1 MMALSGTRIKML
13 TASGLF
19 LLLGGFPRLN
29 GQDASKPDVSL
40 NLGLLGFTL
49 EKNTLD
55 DVKHRLGT
63 TREGSCSEDAEAS
76 KTVCYIS
83 DDSNKIRVLF
93 ESGSSGG
100 WSRLDGF
107 RVISG
112 NLPVKC
118 QLQCKVTTAFGKSIQ
133 TSGGLRFGLS
143 RDEVIT
149 LLGPPTKVNGNRL
162 TFEFWSK
169 RPMTKSEVEKE
180 VEAFKSPVTSPYWD
194 VHDVFEVTLKDS
206 KVSEFEVHHTVTY

>member
-1 MMALSGTRIKML
+1 MTTFSGLGAKVL
-13 TASGLF
+13 TAGLV
-19 LLLGGFPRLN
+19 LSLAGFPRLS
-29 GQDASKPDVSL
+29 GQDTSKPQVSL
-40 NLGLLGFTL
+40 NLNLLGFAL
-49 EKNTLD
+49 EKNTLA
-55 DVKHRLGT
+55 DVQHKLGAT
-63 TREGSCSEDAEAS
+63 KAGSCSEDAEAS

-143 RDEVIT
+143 RDEVIA
-149 LLGPPTKVNGNRL
+149 LLGPPSKVNGNRL

-169 RPMTKSEVEKE
+169 RPMTKSEVQKE
-180 VEAFKSPVTSPYWD
+180 VETFKSPVTSPYWD
-194 VHDVFEVTLKDS
+194 VHDILEVTLKDS